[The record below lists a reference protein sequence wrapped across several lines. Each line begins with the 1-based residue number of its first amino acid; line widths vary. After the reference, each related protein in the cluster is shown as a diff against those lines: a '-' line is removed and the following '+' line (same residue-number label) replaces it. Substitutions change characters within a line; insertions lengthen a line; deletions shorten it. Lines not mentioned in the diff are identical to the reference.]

1 MFVSTSSI
9 LSGVSHT
16 LKNSVSAE
24 VGPLTLF
31 LLLMVM
37 IVIQVERN
45 WLALFGRVR
54 EIATRLIS
62 GK

>member
-31 LLLMVM
+31 LLLMV

-45 WLALFGRVR
+45 RLALFGRVR

>member
-31 LLLMVM
+31 LLLMV

-45 WLALFGRVR
+45 RLALFGRVR

-62 GK
+62 DK

>member
-1 MFVSTSSI
+1 MFVSTSPI
-9 LSGVSHT
+9 LCRVDHT

-31 LLLMVM
+31 LLLMV

-45 WLALFGRVR
+45 RLALFGRVR

-62 GK
+62 DK